1 MSVMV
6 GHIYIKRFNEPIQRT
21 IDFTSPMTEES
32 REFSIS
38 MANNGGAAKGA
49 GFARDFDQKAR
60 LPTDGHSR

>member
-38 MANNGGAAKGA
+38 MANNGGA